1 MFHANAGHAATA
13 RPAGPAR
20 EEEGAV
26 DQRARAMIHVRV
38 GELHVVPDPV
48 GTPLDRQLQVDP
60 RLQRGW
66 NGEFPGPSPE
76 QELRV
81 GSRVQQAVRAP
92 RGHLALRSTF
102 HSDALRCTQMH
113 SDALRCTQMH
123 SVHSEALRGTQ
134 RHSEALR
141 GTFHMHSRWTQ
152 MSSLQRSPASRVKR
166 REVDRAQR
174 SGARRSAPTPQR
186 QPSCPGGHSPCTPVY
201 ESHRGN

>member
-1 MFHANAGHAATA
+1 MFHANAGYAATA

-76 QELRV
+76 Q
-81 GSRVQQAVRAP
+81 
-92 RGHLALRSTF
+92 
-102 HSDALRCTQMH
+102 
-113 SDALRCTQMH
+113 
-123 SVHSEALRGTQ
+123 
-134 RHSEALR
+134 
-141 GTFHMHSRWTQ
+141 
-152 MSSLQRSPASRVKR
+152 
-166 REVDRAQR
+166 
-174 SGARRSAPTPQR
+174 
-186 QPSCPGGHSPCTPVY
+186 
-201 ESHRGN
+201 

>member
-1 MFHANAGHAATA
+1 
-13 RPAGPAR
+13 
-20 EEEGAV
+20 
-26 DQRARAMIHVRV
+26 MIHVRV

-92 RGHLALRSTF
+92 RGHLALRGTF

-113 SDALRCTQMH
+113 S
-123 SVHSEALRGTQ
+123 EALRGTQ
-134 RHSEALR
+134 MHIPHALKMDSDELTTALTCES
-141 GTFHMHSRWTQ
+141 GK
-152 MSSLQRSPASRVKR
+152 ASR
-166 REVDRAQR
+166 
-174 SGARRSAPTPQR
+174 RRSSTAIWRSAKRTDAAKTTEL
-186 QPSCPGGHSPCTPVY
+186 PGRP
-201 ESHRGN
+201 